1 MGQWC
6 VSAIRKHAK
15 QGRIAMTATV
25 TIQLRRSLLLVV
37 AFPVLL
43 TLAVS
48 FGPVE
53 WPAAFLGPF
62 KRYEFI
68 LLVLV
73 GGVTALRSH
82 NAPLRNTLFVGLIG
96 GLGMFILAFA
106 VEASPQRGFASAVFE
121 YVVLSV
127 AWCSAGAIGATLLRG
142 NRRAL

>member
-1 MGQWC
+1 MTNAPAHIA
-6 VSAIRKHAK
+6 VEKSAVLA
-15 QGRIAMTATV
+15 GLA
-25 TIQLRRSLLLVV
+25 SYLLLVV

-43 TLAVS
+43 ALAVS

-53 WPAAFLGPF
+53 WPAVFLGPF
-62 KRYEFI
+62 KRYEFV
-68 LLVLV
+68 LLVVV

-96 GLGMFILAFA
+96 GLGMFVLAFA
-106 VEASPQRGFASAVFE
+106 VEASPQLGFVSAVFE